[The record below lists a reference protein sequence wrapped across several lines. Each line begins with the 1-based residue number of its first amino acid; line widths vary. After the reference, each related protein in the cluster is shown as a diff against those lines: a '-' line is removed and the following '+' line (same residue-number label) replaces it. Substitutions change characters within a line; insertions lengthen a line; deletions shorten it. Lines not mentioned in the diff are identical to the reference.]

1 MSEGGSPGKFWIQAV
16 KYGAVGVLNTAVTYL
31 VFLAL
36 HRLLGIGEYWAN
48 AAGYAAGFAN
58 SFAWNKAWT
67 FRSRGFRFSE
77 FLLFALVA
85 LAAYGVQL
93 PVFALLRR
101 LAVDGE
107 IAELIA
113 MVPYT
118 AVGFLGN
125 RFITFGKGMDMRSS
139 RTEKPVVL
147 VTGASSGIG
156 ERIARVLAGRGYPVA
171 LAARSVDKLEA
182 LAAELAASSGV
193 KTWTLRSD
201 LSAPGAAAALR
212 NECVKRGIEV
222 GALVNNAGAGLFGEA
237 VSQAEGKAAADLRSM
252 LEVNIVALTELCAVF
267 GRDMAARGR
276 GSILN
281 VASMVALMPVPFFA
295 AYAASKAYVRS
306 FSASLRAELRG
317 KGVTVSCLYPGYVRT
332 NFDAASH
339 ADNEAYKKMSEKAGM
354 APEKV
359 ALIAARLLESGK
371 ANRVAG
377 ALNSIAAGLMG
388 FIPKGF
394 MARVTYGYM
403 KRLLAK
409 G

>member
-1 MSEGGSPGKFWIQAV
+1 VSAGKEPGRLWVQAV

-31 VFLAL
+31 VFIAL

-48 AAGYAAGFAN
+48 AAGYAAGFVN

-67 FRSRGFRFSE
+67 FKGGEFRLYE

-101 LAVDGE
+101 LDVRGE
-107 IAELIA
+107 IAEFIA

-118 AVGFLGN
+118 AAGFLGN
-125 RFITFGKGMDMRSS
+125 RYIAFGKGLKMRNKGI
-139 RTEKPVVL
+139 EKPVVL

-156 ERIARVLAGRGYPVA
+156 ERIARVLAQRGYPVA
-171 LAARSVDKLEA
+171 LAARSIGKLEA
-182 LAAELAASSGV
+182 LAAELAAGSGV
-193 KTWTLRSD
+193 KTWAIRSD

-212 NECVKRGIEV
+212 KECIERGIEV
-222 GALVNNAGAGLFGEA
+222 GALVNNAGVGLFGEA

-252 LEVNIVALTELCAVF
+252 LEVNIAALTELSAAF
-267 GRDMAARGR
+267 GRDMAARGS

-281 VASMVALMPVPFFA
+281 VASMVALMPVPYFA

-317 KGVTVSCLYPGYVRT
+317 KGVRVSCLYPGYVKT

-339 ADNEAYKKMSEKAGM
+339 ADNEAYRKMSEMAGM

-359 ALIAARLLESGK
+359 ALIAARLLESGR

-377 ALNSIAAGLMG
+377 AVNSIAAALMG
-388 FIPKGF
+388 LIPKGLI
-394 MARVTYGYM
+394 ARVTYGYL
-403 KRLLAK
+403 KRLLSK